1 MSEKRKDKRGRI
13 LRDGETQGADG
24 RYRFSYTTKTGE
36 RKQLYS
42 WKLVTTDPLP
52 KGKRECIALRDQ
64 IEQVKE
70 TIKKQETYTSNG
82 MTVLELVKWYSE
94 NRVGVKNTTRAG
106 YKTVCNILEDDPFGK
121 VRIDTV
127 RSRDAKEWLVKL
139 KKKDGRSY
147 HSIHTIRGVLRQAY
161 KEATFNEWVYKNPF
175 DDFPLSDAIDK
186 DSTKRE
192 AMTPEVE
199 QKFMGFVENDKHFCR
214 YYDGIYILLHTGLRI
229 SEFCGLTLNDIDLE
243 KREINVNHQLMRVG
257 VTVYCEDSAKTEAG
271 SRILPM
277 EDDVYECFKRIIE
290 NRISP
295 VKEPVVDGYSGFLF
309 LDKDNH
315 PALALHW
322 EHYFQHIIQK
332 YNNHYKDPLPKIT
345 PHVMRHTYCTRKA
358 LSGMNPKILQYLMGH
373 SSIEITL
380 GYYTHA
386 RLDDAKA
393 ELQRMKNADSTRVSG
408 F

>member
-106 YKTVCNILEDDPFGK
+106 YKTVCNILEDDPFGR

-161 KEATFNEWVYKNPF
+161 KEATFNEWVYKN
-175 DDFPLSDAIDK
+175 LLQ
-186 DSTKRE
+186 KRC
-192 AMTPEVE
+192 A
-199 QKFMGFVENDKHFCR
+199 HR
-214 YYDGIYILLHTGLRI
+214 
-229 SEFCGLTLNDIDLE
+229 S
-243 KREINVNHQLMRVG
+243 
-257 VTVYCEDSAKTEAG
+257 
-271 SRILPM
+271 
-277 EDDVYECFKRIIE
+277 
-290 NRISP
+290 
-295 VKEPVVDGYSGFLF
+295 
-309 LDKDNH
+309 
-315 PALALHW
+315 
-322 EHYFQHIIQK
+322 
-332 YNNHYKDPLPKIT
+332 
-345 PHVMRHTYCTRKA
+345 
-358 LSGMNPKILQYLMGH
+358 
-373 SSIEITL
+373 
-380 GYYTHA
+380 
-386 RLDDAKA
+386 
-393 ELQRMKNADSTRVSG
+393 
-408 F
+408 